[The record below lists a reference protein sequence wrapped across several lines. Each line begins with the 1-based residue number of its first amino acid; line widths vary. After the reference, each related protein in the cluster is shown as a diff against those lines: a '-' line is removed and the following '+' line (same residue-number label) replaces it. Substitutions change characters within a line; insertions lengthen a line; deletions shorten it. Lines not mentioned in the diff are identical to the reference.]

1 MLKNTNSIIQ
11 SRNGK
16 YFQNIHIRTISTY
29 LLLLLFSAYK
39 NRIFTLLSYNSYL
52 FQKTMTLDTVQ
63 LSESKFFR

>member
-1 MLKNTNSIIQ
+1 MLKNTNSKIQ

-29 LLLLLFSAYK
+29 LL
-39 NRIFTLLSYNSYL
+39 IFFLHIKIEFLHFCHINSYL
-52 FQKTMTLDTVQ
+52 FQKPMTLDTVQ